1 MSNVEI
7 TNYQCCAGIRN
18 VIKPLVS
25 SELGNQHNQG
35 FEKNQ
40 RTGFGINHSCKK
52 IRQITLYKLSILF
65 HFFREI
71 RWSFK
76 SYEAFYSAEQF
87 RQKEKNQNKKG
98 MFCHS
103 IPIYL

>member
-25 SELGNQHNQG
+25 SQLGNQHNQG

-52 IRQITLYKLSILF
+52 SSQITLYELLILF
-65 HFFREI
+65 NSTRE
-71 RWSFK
+71 
-76 SYEAFYSAEQF
+76 
-87 RQKEKNQNKKG
+87 N
-98 MFCHS
+98 H
-103 IPIYL
+103 